1 MAIRVIC
8 SGCMTSFEVGDQFAG
23 QKGPCPKCGH
33 IIEIPKVQ
41 VVVHAPDE
49 VVQDGKTTRVGKETR
64 PIEQKRFEFSTQ
76 GLLISLL
83 GILLVFGAA
92 FGVGLV
98 KSAVLSGIV
107 GAVAVFGIAFPIA
120 RFGYMLIRDADDL
133 EKLDGSELT
142 QKSLFTA
149 LVFGGSWIVFELFVA
164 FLGSQG
170 LTAALL
176 LIPVAVVGSFGALI
190 FFDCNFGKALL
201 VYAVFA
207 ACAIFGRGLL
217 FQPNGWIW
225 EARPHASAP
234 APELGT
240 SSKAKAQENAANATE
255 TDASETNETSENA
268 DANATEA
275 QAETPAETAPTRE
288 APKPNPIRRRR

>member
-76 GLLISLL
+76 GLLLGLL

-92 FGVGLV
+92 FGVGLA

-120 RFGYMLIRDADDL
+120 RFGYMLVRDADDL
-133 EKLDGSELT
+133 EKLEGSELT

-149 LVFGGSWIVFELFVA
+149 LVFGASWIVFELFVA

-225 EARPHASAP
+225 EARPNAAAP

-240 SSKAKAQENAANATE
+240 PSKAKAQKNAAPSEPVADSPETPEAEPATE
-255 TDASETNETSENA
+255 T
-268 DANATEA
+268 EA
-275 QAETPAETAPTRE
+275 QVETPADAAPTRE

>member
-64 PIEQKRFEFSTQ
+64 PIEQKRFEFSTT
-76 GLLISLL
+76 GLLLSLL

-92 FGVGLV
+92 FGVGLA

-107 GAVAVFGIAFPIA
+107 GAVAVFAIAFPIA
-120 RFGYMLIRDADDL
+120 RFGYMLVRDADDL
-133 EKLDGSELT
+133 EKLEGSELT
-142 QKSLFTA
+142 QKSLFAA

-176 LIPVAVVGSFGALI
+176 LIPVAIVGSFGALI

-207 ACAIFGRGLL
+207 ACVIFGRGLL

-225 EARPHASAP
+225 EARPTAAAP
-234 APELGT
+234 APELGG
-240 SSKAKAQENAANATE
+240 SKAKAQPK
-255 TDASETNETSENA
+255 A
-268 DANATEA
+268 DAKPEAEAEATPENVADETQTEA
-275 QAETPAETAPTRE
+275 EPTAETAPTRE

>member
-23 QKGPCPKCGH
+23 KKGPCPKCGH

-64 PIEQKRFEFSTQ
+64 PIAQNRFEFSTT
-76 GLLISLL
+76 GLLLSLL

-92 FGVGLV
+92 FGVGLA
-98 KSAVLSGIV
+98 KSTVLSGIV

-120 RFGYMLIRDADDL
+120 RFGYMTIRDADDL
-133 EKLDGSELT
+133 EKLEGGELT
-142 QKSLFTA
+142 QKSLFAA
-149 LVFGGSWIVFELFVA
+149 LVFGGSWLVFELFVA
-164 FLGSQG
+164 LLGSQG
-170 LTAALL
+170 LTATLL

-201 VYAVFA
+201 VYATFA
-207 ACAIFGRGLL
+207 VCAVFGRGLL

-225 EARPHASAP
+225 EGRPRAAATAPNLAVSQPKTQAPAAENAESPETEADAASETPESAAVETPAAP
-234 APELGT
+234 AP
-240 SSKAKAQENAANATE
+240 
-255 TDASETNETSENA
+255 
-268 DANATEA
+268 
-275 QAETPAETAPTRE
+275 PRE
-288 APKPNPIRRRR
+288 APSATPSRRPRR

>member
-1 MAIRVIC
+1 MAIRVLC
-8 SGCMTSFEVGDQFAG
+8 PGCMTSFEVGDQFAG

-76 GLLISLL
+76 GLLLSLL

-176 LIPVAVVGSFGALI
+176 LIPVAIVGSFGALI

-225 EARPHASAP
+225 EARPNAAAP

-240 SSKAKAQENAANATE
+240 SPKAKAQAETPAETEATE
-255 TDASETNETSENA
+255 TPETEPAPE
-268 DANATEA
+268 TEA
-275 QAETPAETAPTRE
+275 QVETPAETAPTRE

>member
-76 GLLISLL
+76 GLLLSLL

-92 FGVGLV
+92 FGVGLA
-98 KSAVLSGIV
+98 KSTVLSGIV

-225 EARPHASAP
+225 EARQNAAAP

-240 SSKAKAQENAANATE
+240 TSTPKTQTNAAAQSETPTETPESAATE
-255 TDASETNETSENA
+255 S
-268 DANATEA
+268 EA

>member
-76 GLLISLL
+76 GLLLSLL

-92 FGVGLV
+92 FGVGLA

-149 LVFGGSWIVFELFVA
+149 LVFGGSWLVFELFVA

-176 LIPVAVVGSFGALI
+176 LIPVAIVGSFGALI
-190 FFDCNFGKALL
+190 FFDCNFGKAIL

-225 EARPHASAP
+225 EARPNAAAP
-234 APELGT
+234 APELQKT
-240 SSKAKAQENAANATE
+240 RTQTPAETE
-255 TDASETNETSENA
+255 TPENA
-268 DANATEA
+268 DANEPEP
-275 QAETPAETAPTRE
+275 QVETPTAPAPTRE

>member
-76 GLLISLL
+76 GLLLSLL

-92 FGVGLV
+92 FGVGLA

-107 GAVAVFGIAFPIA
+107 GAIAVFGIAFPIA

-225 EARPHASAP
+225 EARPNAAAP
-234 APELGT
+234 APELQKTRTQTPDG
-240 SSKAKAQENAANATE
+240 AQPETQTATPEADAAPE
-255 TDASETNETSENA
+255 SET
-268 DANATEA
+268 
-275 QAETPAETAPTRE
+275 QVETPVETAPTRE

>member
-76 GLLISLL
+76 GLLLSLL

-92 FGVGLV
+92 FGVGLA
-98 KSAVLSGIV
+98 KSAVLSGVV

-225 EARPHASAP
+225 EARPNAAAP
-234 APELGT
+234 APELQKT
-240 SSKAKAQENAANATE
+240 RTQTPDATATPE
-255 TDASETNETSENA
+255 TDAANESEP
-268 DANATEA
+268 
-275 QAETPAETAPTRE
+275 QAETPVDPAPTRE